1 MWLKIFADKPF
12 SSIYMWNRYF
22 YQGRVALSSA
32 CKLGIAFVDEKI
44 PNHQQIENDIA
55 EKEEE
60 FIEEAKEKLNQWLA
74 ERGLETVMGVVIPL
88 NSEKTD
94 KEDTKT
100 CC

>member
-1 MWLKIFADKPF
+1 MEF
-12 SSIYMWNRYF
+12 S
-22 YQGRVALSSA
+22 
-32 CKLGIAFVDEKI
+32 KLGIAFVDEKN